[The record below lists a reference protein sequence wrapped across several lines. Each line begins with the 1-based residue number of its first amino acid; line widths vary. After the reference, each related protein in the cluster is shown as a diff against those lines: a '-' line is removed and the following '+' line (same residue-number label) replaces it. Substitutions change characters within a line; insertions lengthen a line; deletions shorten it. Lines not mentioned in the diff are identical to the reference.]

1 MPFGSRTADRG
12 HAEPGLLGVVCVRAV
27 SSTSTL
33 HTGSWSWRSYIKKGS
48 PTPTSDAFK
57 QHCPTTTALID
68 STPSLFSQNPFGY
81 AFFSTQAGGGL
92 IAPHAGPTNARL
104 RVHLPLVLPPSG
116 GSCGIRVG
124 GVDRIYEEGKC
135 VVFDDSYL
143 HETWNDGEGE
153 RVLLL
158 FDVWYTTRVPPREII
173 LH

>member
-1 MPFGSRTADRG
+1 M
-12 HAEPGLLGVVCVRAV
+12 
-27 SSTSTL
+27 
-33 HTGSWSWRSYIKKGS
+33 
-48 PTPTSDAFK
+48 
-57 QHCPTTTALID
+57 
-68 STPSLFSQNPFGY
+68 
-81 AFFSTQAGGGL
+81 

-158 FDVWYTTRVPPREII
+158 FDVWHPDVRGAEREGIREMFRYAKEQKW
-173 LH
+173 LK